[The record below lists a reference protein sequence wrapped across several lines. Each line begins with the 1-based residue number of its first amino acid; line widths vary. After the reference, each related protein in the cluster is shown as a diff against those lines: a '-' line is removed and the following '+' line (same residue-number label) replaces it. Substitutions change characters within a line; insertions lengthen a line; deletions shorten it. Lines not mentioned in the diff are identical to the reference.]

1 VLSGPLYE
9 IQDGKLVRFRCRVGH
24 AYTAD
29 SMLDEKSEA
38 LENALY
44 VALNTLAESA
54 AMSERLTTRSHNPEH
69 AARRFEE
76 RAQDARRQPA
86 IRRVLTEHVA
96 VDAS

>member
-1 VLSGPLYE
+1 
-9 IQDGKLVRFRCRVGH
+9 VGY

-44 VALNTLAESA
+44 VALNTSEESA
-54 AMSERLTTRSHNPEH
+54 AMSERLVTRSHNHQHEH

-76 RAQDARRQPA
+76 RAQDARRQAAA
-86 IRRVLTEHVA
+86 IRRVLTEDVA
-96 VDAS
+96 VDTS